1 MQRSATGSRYVE
13 AEGKG
18 REEKRIGGKE
28 ESRDI
33 VEMSTENQNGSAG
46 TQSNGIKT
54 SITVSSSARTV
65 SNNSSFLY
73 SSNSML
79 NREKP
84 RQVPPPTLPKYTSS
98 FNAGSNGSGTTD
110 RLNRDREVGGSYRLA
125 SLDRI
130 ALRQRILDGE
140 KANGDATSIQAKR
153 ELFFKGDN
161 TGIISSPSVP
171 SVPPPQPP
179 SQVPPSVSTSSTTAT
194 TTTTLA
200 SPNTAPPASST
211 VYTSVTSTAPT
222 SKPRLYPSTGILN
235 QNDASEDSNKRES
248 NRSDNNKEATVL
260 HHPRSTPLTKPK
272 ELDGYV
278 GFANLPNQVYRK
290 AVKKGFDF
298 TLMVVGESG
307 LGKSTLINSM
317 FLSDIY
323 SAEYPGPSLRVKKT
337 VAVETSKVLLK
348 ENGVNLTLTVVD
360 TPGFGDAVDNSNC
373 WVPVIEYI
381 ESKYEEFLNAE
392 SRVVRRQISDSRV
405 HCCLYFVAPSG
416 HGLKPLDVEFM
427 QRLHDKVNIIPVIAK
442 ADTMTPD
449 ECAHFKKQILNEIAQ
464 HKIEIYKFP
473 EAKDE
478 EENNL
483 HKVLR
488 DRVPFAVVG
497 ANTVVEQDGRK
508 VRGRKYPWGIAEVE
522 NLEHCDF
529 IALRNMV
536 IRTHLQDLKDVT
548 NNVHYENFRCRTL
561 AGVGVDGKPTKVSNN
576 LCPPGVMNSFMTVW
590 NPLAQLEE
598 EKREHDNKMKKMEI
612 DMEQVFEMKVRE
624 KKQKLKDSEADLQ
637 RRHEQMRRSLEQQV
651 RELEDKR
658 RAFEA
663 EKLAWEQQTGH
674 SIEELRRRSLEANSK
689 ETGSVSSEGSGGGG
703 GTLRGSRGI
712 GSLLRRHTS
721 FKSPQDS
728 PTQIQLVIQHPE
740 HP

>member
-1 MQRSATGSRYVE
+1 MAT
-13 AEGKG
+13 
-18 REEKRIGGKE
+18 
-28 ESRDI
+28 
-33 VEMSTENQNGSAG
+33 
-46 TQSNGIKT
+46 
-54 SITVSSSARTV
+54 
-65 SNNSSFLY
+65 
-73 SSNSML
+73 
-79 NREKP
+79 
-84 RQVPPPTLPKYTSS
+84 
-98 FNAGSNGSGTTD
+98 
-110 RLNRDREVGGSYRLA
+110 
-125 SLDRI
+125 
-130 ALRQRILDGE
+130 
-140 KANGDATSIQAKR
+140 IQAKR
-153 ELFFKGDN
+153 ELFFKGDS

-179 SQVPPSVSTSSTTAT
+179 GQASASSLTTTSGNTTTSISTTTSNNSSGTTNLVNSTSTNVNSSNNNNNNNNSTSVQSTASISSSSSSSLSTTASIYTGGVSASHASHGTSSIPPTAKMRLPLSSSSSSSTSTSTSLSSTTT
-194 TTTTLA
+194 SGNNPNLTSA
-200 SPNTAPPASST
+200 SA
-211 VYTSVTSTAPT
+211 
-222 SKPRLYPSTGILN
+222 LILN
-235 QNDASEDSNKRES
+235 QNNDPSEDSNKRES
-248 NRSDNNKEATVL
+248 ARSNESKDSSSNAI
-260 HHPRSTPLTKPK
+260 HHRPLQPLTKSK

-298 TLMVVGESG
+298 TIMVVGRSG
-307 LGKSTLINSM
+307 LGKSTFINSM
-317 FLSDIY
+317 FLADIY

-337 VAVETSKVLLK
+337 VAVETTKVLLK

-360 TPGFGDAVDNSNC
+360 TPGFGDAIDNSNC

-392 SRVVRRQISDSRV
+392 SRVTRRQIPDSRV
-405 HCCLYFVAPSG
+405 HCCLYFIAPSG
-416 HGLKPLDVEFM
+416 HDLTPLDVEFM

-449 ECAHFKKQILNEIAQ
+449 ERAYFKKKILNEIAQ
-464 HKIEIYKFP
+464 HKIKIYEFP
-473 EAKDE
+473 EE
-478 EENNL
+478 EYEEDSKFD
-483 HKVLR
+483 KVLR

-497 ANTVVEQDGRK
+497 ANTVVEHDGKK
-508 VRGRKYPWGIAEVE
+508 VRGRNYPWGIAEVE
-522 NLEHCDF
+522 NLDHCDF
-529 IALRNMV
+529 IALRDMI
-536 IRTHLQDLKDVT
+536 IRTHLQDLQDVT
-548 NNVHYENFRCRTL
+548 NNIHYENFRCRTL
-561 AGVGVDGKPTKVSNN
+561 AGLGVDGKPTKISNK
-576 LCPPGVMNSFMTVW
+576 

-612 DMEQVFEMKVRE
+612 EMEQVFEMKVRE

-651 RELEDKR
+651 RELEEKR

-721 FKSPQDS
+721 FKSPQES
-728 PTQIQLVIQHPE
+728 PTQLVIQHPD
-740 HP
+740 

>member
-1 MQRSATGSRYVE
+1 
-13 AEGKG
+13 
-18 REEKRIGGKE
+18 
-28 ESRDI
+28 
-33 VEMSTENQNGSAG
+33 MSTENHNGSAPHA
-46 TQSNGIKT
+46 NGNLKT
-54 SITVSSSARTV
+54 STIGSNSSITSINSTTSSRTLP
-65 SNNSSFLY
+65 NNSSFLY
-73 SSNSML
+73 SSNSTL
-79 NREKP
+79 NRDKP

-98 FNAGSNGSGTTD
+98 FNAGNNNNINNSTTTITSTTNGGSNGITND
-110 RLNRDREVGGSYRLA
+110 KINRDREIGGSYRLA
-125 SLDRI
+125 SLDRL

-140 KANGDATSIQAKR
+140 KASNGDATNPMQTKR
-153 ELFFKGDN
+153 ELFFKSENGGL
-161 TGIISSPSVP
+161 TTSP

-179 SQVPPSVSTSSTTAT
+179 TTGVTIQNNSSAPT
-194 TTTTLA
+194 
-200 SPNTAPPASST
+200 TAPPAAPAKPRLPP
-211 VYTSVTSTAPT
+211 TSVTLNSTD
-222 SKPRLYPSTGILN
+222 S
-235 QNDASEDSNKRES
+235 SEDSNKRETAK
-248 NRSDNNKEATVL
+248 NENNKDSNMQIY
-260 HHPRSTPLTKPK
+260 PRPTPPTKPK

-317 FLSDIY
+317 FLADIY

-337 VAVETSKVLLK
+337 VAVETTKVLLK
-348 ENGVNLTLTVVD
+348 ENGVNLTLTIVD

-373 WVPVIEYI
+373 WVPIIEYI

-392 SRVVRRQISDSRV
+392 SRVIRRQIPDSRV
-405 HCCLYFVAPSG
+405 HCCLYFVSPTG

-464 HKIEIYKFP
+464 HKIKIYEFP
-473 EAKDE
+473 EAE
-478 EENNL
+478 EEEESKI

-497 ANTVVEQDGRK
+497 ANTVVELDGKK
-508 VRGRKYPWGIAEVE
+508 VRGRKYPWGVAEVE

-536 IRTHLQDLKDVT
+536 IRTHLQDLKEVT

-561 AGVGVDGKPTKVSNN
+561 AGLGVDGKPTRVSNK
-576 LCPPGVMNSFMTVW
+576 

-598 EKREHDNKMKKMEI
+598 EKREHDNKMKKMETE
-612 DMEQVFEMKVRE
+612 MEQVFEMKVRE

-637 RRHEQMRRSLEQQV
+637 RRHEQMRRSLEQQL
-651 RELEDKR
+651 RELEEKR
-658 RAFEA
+658 RAFES
-663 EKLAWEQQTGH
+663 EKNVWETQTGH
-674 SIEELRRRSLEANSK
+674 SIDELRRRSLEAISK
-689 ETGSVSSEGSGGGG
+689 ETVDGKDK
-703 GTLRGSRGI
+703 
-712 GSLLRRHTS
+712 
-721 FKSPQDS
+721 KSKKKG
-728 PTQIQLVIQHPE
+728 LF
-740 HP
+740 